1 MKWTELL
8 TTAVNENYKVTDA
21 LMVMVDDDSL
31 DWKPATG
38 TNWMTTGQL
47 LMHLTGSCGACF
59 KGFVTGDWGMPE
71 GMEMG
76 DGPDDH
82 ESMLPPAEALPTVES
97 VAKARELLA
106 ADKQVALDMLAQAG
120 EDDLDQKKLAAPWDP
135 NREIRLGEHLLGMVI
150 HLQSHK
156 SQLFY
161 YLKLRG
167 QEVNTLHLW
176 GM

>member
-8 TTAVNENYKVTDA
+8 TDAVQENYKVTDA
-21 LMVMVDDDSL
+21 LMAMVTDDDL
-31 DWKPATG
+31 DWKPAG
-38 TNWMTTGQL
+38 GANWMTTGQL

-71 GMEMG
+71 GMKMEDM
-76 DGPDDH
+76 PE
-82 ESMLPPAEALPTVES
+82 ESMLPPAEAMPTVES

-106 ADKQVALDMLAQAG
+106 ADKQISIDMLAAAG
-120 EDDLDQKKLAAPWDP
+120 EEDMETKLMAAPWEPD
-135 NREIRLGEHLLGMVI
+135 NEVVLGRHLLGMVI

-161 YLKLRG
+161 YLKLQG
-167 QEVNTLHLW
+167 KDVNTYHLW

>member
-8 TTAVNENYKVTDA
+8 TGAIEENYRVTDA
-21 LMVMVDDDSL
+21 LMALAEDGDL
-31 DWKPATG
+31 GWKPASG
-38 TNWMTTGQL
+38 DNWMTTGQL

-71 GMEMG
+71 GMDPG
-76 DGPDDH
+76 DCPEG
-82 ESMLPPAEALPTVES
+82 ESMLPPAEAMPTIAS
-97 VAKARELLA
+97 VAEARSMLA
-106 ADKQVALDMLAQAG
+106 ADRQVAVDMLAQAG
-120 EDDLDQKKLAAPWDP
+120 EEDLETKLVAAPWDP
-135 NREIRLGEHLLGMVI
+135 DREVTLGNHLLGMVV

-161 YLKLRG
+161 YLKLMGRK
-167 QEVNTLHLW
+167 VDTHHLW

>member
-8 TTAVNENYKVTDA
+8 AGAVEENYKVTDA
-21 LMVMVDDDSL
+21 LMAMVTDDDL

-47 LMHLTGSCGACF
+47 LFHLTGSCGACF

-71 GMEMG
+71 GTTYE
-76 DGPDDH
+76 DIPP
-82 ESMLPPAEALPTVES
+82 EEMLPAAEKLPTVAS
-97 VAKARELLA
+97 VAEARRLLA
-106 ADKQVALDMLAQAG
+106 ADRELAERMVVEAG
-120 EDDLDQKKLAAPWDP
+120 EERLQAEMSRAPWMP
-135 NREIRLGEHLLGMVI
+135 PQAPESSLGEHLFGMVN
-150 HLQSHK
+150 HLASHK

-161 YLKLRG
+161 YLKLQG
-167 QEVNTLHLW
+167 KDVNTKHLW

>member
-8 TTAVNENYKVTDA
+8 TDAVQENYKVTDA
-21 LMVMVDDDSL
+21 LMAMVTDDDL
-31 DWKPATG
+31 DWKPAEG
-38 TNWMTTGQL
+38 ANWMTTGQL

-71 GMEMG
+71 GMKMEDM
-76 DGPDDH
+76 PE
-82 ESMLPPAEALPTVES
+82 ESMLPPAEAMPTVES

-106 ADKQVALDMLAQAG
+106 ADKQISIDMLAAAG
-120 EDDLDQKKLAAPWDP
+120 EEDMETKLMAAPWEPD
-135 NREIRLGEHLLGMVI
+135 NEVVLGRHLLGMVI

-161 YLKLRG
+161 YLKLQG
-167 QEVNTLHLW
+167 KDVNTYHLW